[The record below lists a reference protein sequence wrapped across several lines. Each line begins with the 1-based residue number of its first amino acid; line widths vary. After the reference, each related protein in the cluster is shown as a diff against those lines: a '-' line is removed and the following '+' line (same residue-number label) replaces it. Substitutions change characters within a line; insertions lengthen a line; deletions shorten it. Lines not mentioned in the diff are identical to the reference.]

1 MIGSL
6 SVQSLLR
13 PLTHTHTRIDN
24 DLHVQEHTV
33 STMLLKFTSIR
44 PLTVPLSFM
53 LSVLLLLKAP
63 LASDTFWS
71 AQHMAVRITEHVRV
85 GRCWHNS
92 CELITLASGDKLR
105 SVLGEEQATDRRSSR
120 CWKCIFIF
128 YMQCFCVYVCAQF
141 AGGCEI
147 PVPVNRLHM

>member
-13 PLTHTHTRIDN
+13 PLTHTRINN
-24 DLHVQEHTV
+24 DFACARTHCFNNVIEVH
-33 STMLLKFTSIR
+33 KYK
-44 PLTVPLSFM
+44 LTVPLCFM
-53 LSVLLLLKAP
+53 LSVLLLIKSP

-71 AQHMAVRITEHVRV
+71 AQHMAVRITEHVCV
-85 GRCWHNS
+85 GSCWQNS

-128 YMQCFCVYVCAQF
+128 YMQCFCVYVCEQF

-147 PVPVNRLHM
+147 PVPVNCLHM